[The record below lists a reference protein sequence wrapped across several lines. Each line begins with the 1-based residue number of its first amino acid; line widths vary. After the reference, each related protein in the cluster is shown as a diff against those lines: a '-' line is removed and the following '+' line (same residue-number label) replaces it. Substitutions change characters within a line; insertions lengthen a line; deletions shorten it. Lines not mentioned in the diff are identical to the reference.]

1 MFREDVCVSM
11 INDETIALHTASNQ
25 TLKLLLDVLSF
36 THDTPRER
44 ILMTV
49 KEEVAALLRQAQ
61 AAVDALQP
69 SEASQV
75 LVKQARQVLATNTC
89 YFPRAELLE
98 FVRRAEAHPQA
109 AAERGAAELLATLR
123 YWVARHEAFEKRLD
137 WLLHPTTLEDAEKL
151 DPAKDYDQLFHVVS
165 YQFRSEM
172 KIFAVIY
179 QLRAVISSNLPTFF
193 LSTDEFNLRS
203 VRRVLDT
210 ILLFANVME
219 WGIDSERGRT
229 CIARINEIHGRYY
242 IPNEGFR
249 YILYGIIFIPYE
261 WNQVFGWR
269 KFTEVEKLGWFHAF
283 MNMGRA
289 MNIEDLGDD
298 FDTEYAWYL
307 DYSHRHAKFSAVKRK
322 LFDNIVTQVLAEY
335 PATVRPLLLTAI
347 VAGMDDVYHVT
358 TGYPVPP
365 PEVFEK
371 MRAIFYTL
379 GQLGNALPR
388 GPWIRSLQSNVVYP
402 YGYRLDE
409 MGVPSRTRGMG
420 SACPY
425 SGMGAIEIEGLPT
438 DSNEGFPVG
447 MLPLHDVQDAIAVE
461 LPVLTWDEVSR
472 HNTVTDLWVVVD
484 GYVYDLT
491 RFVHDHPGGLGI
503 LSNYAGKDAS
513 LRFHKGQHHD
523 ATQVFKLNFRI
534 GRVEGPQ
541 PAPESL
547 TVSQSLTEALS

>member
-1 MFREDVCVSM
+1 MFREDICISM
-11 INDETIALHTASNQ
+11 INDETIALHTASDQ

-36 THDTPRER
+36 THETPRER
-44 ILMTV
+44 ILIAV
-49 KEEVAALLRQAQ
+49 KDEVAALLRQAQ
-61 AAVDALQP
+61 DAVNRLQP
-69 SEASQV
+69 TEASQT

-89 YFPRAELLE
+89 YFPRAELLD
-98 FVRRAEAHPQA
+98 FVHHLEAHPKA
-109 AAERGAAELLATLR
+109 ATESGAAELLATLR
-123 YWVARHEAFEKRLD
+123 YWISRHEAFERRLG
-137 WLLHPTTLEDAEKL
+137 WLLHPTTMEEAEGL
-151 DPAKDYDQLFHVVS
+151 DPLKDYDQLFHFVS

-261 WNQVFGWR
+261 WNLRFGWR

-289 MNIEDLGDD
+289 MHINDLGND
-298 FDTEYAWYL
+298 FDTEYAWYRE
-307 DYSHRHAKFSAVKRK
+307 YSERHAKFSPVKRK

-335 PATVRPLLLTAI
+335 PANVRPLLLTAI

-371 MRAIFYTL
+371 MRSIFYTL
-379 GQLGNALPR
+379 GQLGDALPR

-425 SGMGAIEIEGLPT
+425 SGMDALEIEGLPT
-438 DSNEGFPVG
+438 DNNEGFPTG
-447 MLPLHDVQDAIAVE
+447 MMPLQSLEDAIPVA
-461 LPVLTWDEVSR
+461 LPVLTWEEISR

-484 GYVYDLT
+484 GFVYDLT
-491 RFVHDHPGGLGI
+491 RFVHDHPGGLSI
-503 LSNYAGKDAS
+503 LANYAGKDATQ
-513 LRFHKGQHHD
+513 RFHKGQHQD

-534 GRVEGPQ
+534 GRVERPQ
-541 PAPESL
+541 PDAAA
-547 TVSQSLTEALS
+547 VSASVAKAVE